1 MSEEIDRFVDAHRDA
16 TARITEDRY
25 GDIGKASEEE
35 AQEAQRKR
43 DSEVALFSRLI
54 AESFSDVSKKAQN
67 ILFYEMMEFLHGALE
82 EFDTRIRDGHYD
94 YLFDDE
100 EEVEA

>member
-1 MSEEIDRFVDAHRDA
+1 MSEGIDRFVDAHRDA
-16 TARITEDRY
+16 TTRIIEDRY

-35 AQEAQRKR
+35 AQEAQRER
-43 DSEVALFSRLI
+43 EREVTLFSRLI

-82 EFDTRIRDGHYD
+82 EFDTRIGEGHYD

-100 EEVEA
+100 DGGE